1 MASLGVFFAWGSC
14 ACCVCSMEGA
24 SLLFV
29 GLGLGSVND
38 ELSSIRARHSRIV
51 GIREDRF
58 IMEKIFS
65 MCCC

>member
-1 MASLGVFFAWGSC
+1 
-14 ACCVCSMEGA
+14 MEGA

-38 ELSSIRARHSRIV
+38 WLSSIRARHSRIV

>member
-14 ACCVCSMEGA
+14 ALLCLFYGGA

-38 ELSSIRARHSRIV
+38 
-51 GIREDRF
+51 
-58 IMEKIFS
+58 
-65 MCCC
+65 